1 MPDGGRGAVI
11 WLVGGP
17 SVGKSSIALAI
28 QDEGGLRD
36 SWVLAGDQ
44 HFVRV
49 LRTDVLSR
57 FVAFPD
63 DDGWP
68 GWTVPVEAGG
78 IVGRPHAGGTA
89 LRLLDGMYRAVRAMA
104 EAGNH
109 VVLEDVV
116 WEASVARLGL
126 NALEGGD
133 VFVVRVTCP
142 VAMARQRERDRPD
155 RLDGAV
161 AAFADGPEWITN
173 VDMEVDTSD
182 RDPRSC
188 AKRILSRWSETR

>member
-1 MPDGGRGAVI
+1 VI

-28 QDEGGLRD
+28 QEEGGLRD

-44 HFVRV
+44 HFLRV
-49 LRTDVLSR
+49 LRRDVLIR
-57 FVAFPD
+57 FVATPD

-68 GWTVPVEAGG
+68 GWTVPVDAGS

-109 VVLEDVV
+109 VVLEDVA
-116 WEASVARLGL
+116 WEASIARLGL
-126 NALEGGD
+126 AALEGGSL
-133 VFVVRVTCP
+133 FVVRVTCP
-142 VAMARQRERDRPD
+142 LAMALQRERERPD
-155 RLDGAV
+155 RVNGAV
-161 AAFADGPEWITN
+161 AAFGDGPEWITD

-182 RDPRSC
+182 SDPRSC
-188 AKRILSRWSETR
+188 ARRILSRWHETR